1 MNELNYGISSSP
13 HTRSKLS
20 TGKVMYD
27 VILALLP
34 ATAIGILNFRLQ
46 AVMVIVP
53 SIAAAVIAE
62 FLFNLVCKKPNTLK
76 DGSAVLTGL
85 LLALVLPAGVP
96 VYIPI
101 LGAVFAIVVV
111 KGAFGGL
118 GKNFMNPALAARC
131 FLLISFSMTV
141 TTYKL
146 ADGVSGATPLV
157 DYAAGDPVSVWNL
170 FLGFSNGVIGCSIAG
185 LLIGAAY
192 LLATGGITWEIPVS
206 CLGVF
211 TIFCMI
217 FGGHG
222 FDLNYLAIQLCGG
235 GIVLG
240 AFFMATDPVSSPVTS
255 TGQLLYGAIVGLLAG
270 LFRVKGSAADSVSY
284 AIIIGNLVTPMIDE
298 FIIPK
303 PFAYRANALTG
314 PKALESDGTKRSGL
328 NFKIPSQA
336 IVLCVITLIAGV
348 GLSGI
353 YTITKDTI
361 EAQKELAAM
370 ESYKEV
376 LPAADHFVLD
386 DEELN
391 AAVDALEGQVYGEN
405 FGRVYINRA
414 IPAVDASEN
423 PVGYVLS
430 VTSAEGFDG
439 NVTISLG
446 IDMEGAITGV
456 AFTELHET
464 AGMGMRVDEPDWK
477 GQFTGRNVESFTLNK
492 SGGSTAETEINSIS
506 GASITSGAVVNA
518 VNAGLDFFNNVV
530 KGGN

>member
-34 ATAIGILNFRLQ
+34 ATAFGIFHFGMD

-53 SIAAAVIAE
+53 SIAAAVLSE
-62 FLFNLVCKKPNTLK
+62 LLFNIVCKKPNTLT

-96 VYIPI
+96 VYVPVI
-101 LGAVFAIVVV
+101 GAIFAIVVV

-146 ADGVSGATPLV
+146 DGVAGATPLV
-157 DYAAGDPVSVWNL
+157 DYAAGDPVSAWNV

-185 LLIGAAY
+185 LLIGAVY
-192 LLATGGITWEIPVS
+192 LLATGGITWEIPAS

-211 TIFCMI
+211 TLFCLL

-235 GIVLG
+235 GIILG

-255 TGQLLYGAIVGLLAG
+255 TGQLIYGAIVGLLAG

-284 AIIIGNLVTPMIDE
+284 AIIVGNLLTPMIDE

-303 PFAYRANALTG
+303 PFAYRSSALTG
-314 PKALESDGTKRSGL
+314 RRALEDKPGVNVKV
-328 NFKIPSQA
+328 PSQA

-353 YTITKDTI
+353 YTVTKDTI
-361 EAQKELAAM
+361 AEQKELAAM

-376 LPAADHFVLD
+376 LPAADHFIMD

-391 AAVDALEGQVYGEN
+391 AAVAALEGQVYGEG
-405 FGRVYINRA
+405 FGRVYINKV

-423 PVGYVLS
+423 LVGYVMS

-439 NVTISLG
+439 NVTMSMG
-446 IDMEGAITGV
+446 IDMDGTITGL

-464 AGMGMRVDEPDWK
+464 AGMGMRVDEEEFK
-477 GQFTGRNVESFTLNK
+477 GQFSGRNVEGFTLNK
-492 SGGSTAETEINSIS
+492 TGGASSDTEINSVS

>member
-13 HTRSKLS
+13 HTRSRLS

-34 ATAIGILNFRLQ
+34 ATLFGIMHFGMD

-53 SIAAAVIAE
+53 SIAAAVLSE

-96 VYIPI
+96 IYVPV
-101 LGAVFAIVVV
+101 LGAVFAIVIV
-111 KGAFGGL
+111 KGCFGGL

-131 FLLISFSMTV
+131 FLLISFSSTV

-146 ADGVSGATPLV
+146 DGVAGATPLV
-157 DYAAGDPVSVWNL
+157 DLAAGDPVSIRNL
-170 FLGFSNGVIGCSIAG
+170 FLGFTNGVIGCSIAG
-185 LLIGAAY
+185 LLIGAVY
-192 LLATGGITWEIPVS
+192 LLVTKGITWEIPVS
-206 CLGVF
+206 SLLVF
-211 TIFCMI
+211 VLFVAI
-217 FGGHG
+217 FGGQG
-222 FDLNYLAIQLCGG
+222 FDLSFLAIHLFAGG
-235 GIVLG
+235 MILG

-255 TGQLLYGAIVGLLAG
+255 TGQLIYGAIFGLLAG
-270 LFRVKGSAADSVSY
+270 LFRIKGSAADSVSY
-284 AIIIGNLVTPMIDE
+284 AIIVANLLTPMIDE

-314 PKALESDGTKRSGL
+314 PKALEKNSGVQ
-328 NFKIPSQA
+328 FKVPAQA

-348 GLSGI
+348 GLSGV
-353 YTITKDTI
+353 YTMTKDTI
-361 EAQKELAAM
+361 EEQKELAAM
-370 ESYKEV
+370 ESYKAV
-376 LPAADHFVLD
+376 LPEADSFQPDEALD
-386 DEELN
+386 AQIE
-391 AAVDALEGQVYGEN
+391 AMAGQVYGDS
-405 FGRVYINRA
+405 FGRVYINKA
-414 IPAVDASEN
+414 IPAVDASGN
-423 PVGYVLS
+423 SVGCVLS

-439 NVTISLG
+439 NVTLSMG
-446 IDMEGAITGV
+446 IDNEGTITGI

-464 AGMGMRVDEPDWK
+464 AGMGMRVDEEEFK
-477 GQFTGRNVESFTLNK
+477 GQFAGRAVDGFTLNK
-492 SGGSTAETEINSIS
+492 SGGASSDSEINSVS